1 MTSTFIG
8 GIGKKATCTVVF
20 VLRQIVIVIV
30 KTQRSYNKSWKFNLP
45 VFRRV
50 FILNYSNTRGF
61 RLYCIIY
68 IYVICSQ
75 LECFFSNNKL
85 FPLVIQLTVL
95 TFMLAKLVRII
106 NTVSRVQVKQKSRKC
121 QLRYT
126 NRSMQ

>member
-8 GIGKKATCTVVF
+8 GIGQKATCTVVF

-30 KTQRSYNKSWKFNLP
+30 KTRRSYNKSWKFNLP

-68 IYVICSQ
+68 IYMFTTRM
-75 LECFFSNNKL
+75 FFL
-85 FPLVIQLTVL
+85 
-95 TFMLAKLVRII
+95 
-106 NTVSRVQVKQKSRKC
+106 
-121 QLRYT
+121 
-126 NRSMQ
+126 